1 MADLLNLI
9 SKPHLVDLLRYFDR
23 QMLLHPR
30 IRYAS
35 VRSKPELIRDLLDH
49 FTVRRSGPGQE
60 LVLLEPRRRRCFQ
73 CPALAYHLPTRRWTL
88 NGTAHDFPRETR
100 ARPTFRI
107 VHRKVSLRFEG
118 IRA

>member
-1 MADLLNLI
+1 MGMSDVLNLI

-35 VRSKPELIRDLLDH
+35 VRSKPELIRDLLDF
-49 FTVRRSGPGQE
+49 FTVPSPLKGD
-60 LVLLEPRRRRCFQ
+60 LVRLEPRRPRFQ
-73 CPALAYHLPTRRWTL
+73 CPELAYHLPSRRWTL

-100 ARPTFRI
+100 ARPAFRI
-107 VHRKVSLRFEG
+107 VRRKVSLRFEG

>member
-1 MADLLNLI
+1 MSDLLNLI

-49 FTVRRSGPGQE
+49 FTVARHSD
-60 LVLLEPRRRRCFQ
+60 LVCLEPRRRRCFQ
-73 CPALAYHLPTRRWTL
+73 CPELAYHLPTRRWTL

-100 ARPTFRI
+100 ARPAFRI
-107 VHRKVSLRFEG
+107 VRRKVSLRFEG